1 MAVGGNTPSYNVDV
15 LIVTAVKDECDGVLR
30 LENDWSEHLDT
41 SGFRYYMRRD
51 ADGLRWAL
59 ARAVDMGTEYAATLA
74 TRLVTILKPRCLAMV
89 GVCAGWREK
98 VMLGDV
104 IVAERL
110 FRYDTGKLRA
120 SKKGN
125 KWVKEVFH
133 DIRTYNLN
141 SRWRQQAEDF
151 SSSWLMTIV
160 SSRPLGYCGQ
170 EVWLLTALNEAE
182 ASVSLPPREHPERK
196 LLCPDWTDVLGRLE
210 KRGLIVVEGGLRL
223 TENGR
228 KYVASLRDRFPDGYP
243 SERDYPKVYVA
254 PMATGGQVVE
264 DEKLFPTIYQLLRK
278 TLAIDMEGSAVAAV
292 AEIEEVEHCLVVKG
306 VQDHADPD
314 KDDRFRDYAIEA
326 SYRFLVAFLRD
337 QISLSQKRTVGI
349 VPQLEALIYN
359 TQENKLQILDA
370 VSSLHQSVLEQGEKI
385 AEKVTLAVSVN
396 SNAPHFQQYPKELV
410 NSEIDNRLS
419 VIRRGRFIVGFNA
432 QEQSLMLADK
442 IQGGEFAGGSD
453 DVKCRALAWC
463 ARFLANGDYGTIA
476 DELIST
482 ARQLGSGP
490 EITIA
495 EAFRISATGK
505 RRDALCKLADI
516 DSPYARS
523 AAFMIV
529 ANHNDAASSI
539 EWLSKSGI
547 SFVNLD
553 AEGKFFLISK
563 HLELCNWE
571 KAFECANTIVEEDYK
586 LAPVLLHTV
595 AIAYLVQTI
604 PEGFK
609 SVDVR
614 QMLFQAGNLHLASN
628 DAALNSR
635 KKAQELFSKCA
646 SAAKEFDCVDAANIA
661 EDTALW
667 LELCD
672 PVNHG
677 RGLQKLQ
684 ASMRDPAHSLRR
696 LPLALQFGVKLDINA
711 VVQEIDRQ
719 TAISGGKSQVAAMAR
734 FALVFIQKNPKAVVS
749 YIDRHRAQLQEYL
762 EKKFLNIIEIE
773 MLAQSGSTQQAEERF
788 RELSDNGLPESEKK
802 RLQRI
807 IAESA
812 GADPVEARK
821 ELFESSGQIYDLINL
836 VNLLEEQNEQVQLCH
851 YSLLLFERTQSLTDA
866 ERLAIALNNT
876 NQHAELKAF
885 LEKNREFLNQ
895 SDNLQILWCW
905 VLYRDGLLTEAA
917 TELEKLRVSRR
928 DNPNDRILTVKLA
941 ITQGDWDALQTY
953 VESEWTNREKREAD
967 DLMKTAQLAQVIRS
981 HRAKELMCA
990 AASKGANSAH
1000 ILSAAYFL
1008 ASSAGWEDDETVVE
1022 WLHVAATL
1030 SDDSGPMKKISIRDI
1045 FEQAPDWSRRQTSAW
1060 SLLHSGS
1067 LPIFGTAHQLNR
1079 TLIDL
1084 FLLPALAN
1092 PSETDPRR
1100 RSLVPA
1106 YSGIRQPQPCHYRV
1120 VAMDA
1125 TALLTLGY
1133 LGLLELACSTFEQIV
1148 IPHTTLGWLFEEK
1161 QKVTFHQ
1168 PSRIRNASK
1177 IRHLLATGA
1186 LMKFNGKVEIDFD
1199 LAAEIG
1205 EVLTSFIAEAQ
1216 AEDVGDDRQKLVIRS
1231 SPVHRVGS
1239 LMDEEADLLPY
1250 YPYICSCLAVVKK
1263 LKQKGQ
1269 ITAVEERRARSYLNI
1284 YEREWPSQPE
1294 ISDGAVLYLD
1304 DLSVTY
1310 LQHVGVLEKLRT
1322 AGFEVYVSSQEINEV
1337 NSLLSYEQLSSE
1349 VVRVIESVRSVI
1361 SAGIKAGNVKVDKM
1375 SQITDVDEPRH
1386 LMCHP
1391 TFAVCQLNKDVEAII
1406 VDDRFINQSGY
1417 IPDVSLPTPVLTTF
1431 DMLDAIHLSEVITSE
1446 QKFEYRTLLRRAG
1459 YIFVPI
1465 TTDELQYYLSNTE
1478 VIAGALVESA
1488 ELKAIREN
1496 LLSIRMSR
1504 FLQLPKE
1511 ALWISSIMQVFSH
1524 TLKAQWTPE
1533 IDIETASARSEWLL
1547 KQLDLR
1553 GWAHCFGGEGGMNIL
1568 VNGYGAQ
1575 VMALL
1580 FPPSDISLEIEEK
1593 YLAWVE
1599 ESILA
1604 KLRENDPEIYDF
1616 LVTRANEL
1624 ITNSVDSPFTE
1635 EPDNGI

>member
-1 MAVGGNTPSYNVDV
+1 MAIEDKMPSYNVDV

-51 ADGLRWAL
+51 VDGIRWAL
-59 ARAVDMGTEYAATLA
+59 ARAVDMGPEHAANLA
-74 TRLVTILKPRCLAMV
+74 TRLITLLQPRCLAMV

-110 FRYDTGKLRA
+110 FRYDAGKRR
-120 SKKGN
+120 SSRKGN
-125 KWVKEVFH
+125 KSINEVFH
-133 DIRTYNLN
+133 DIRTYSLD
-141 SRWRQQAEDF
+141 SRWRQKAEDF

-160 SSRPLGYCGQ
+160 SSRPLGFCGQ

-182 ASVSLPPREHPERK
+182 KGVSSHPREHPDRK
-196 LLCPDWTDVLGRLE
+196 LRCPDWTDVLGRLE
-210 KRGLIVVEGGLRL
+210 NRGFIIVDGGLRL
-223 TENGR
+223 TDEGR
-228 KYVASLRDRFPDGYP
+228 NYLASLRDRFPDGYP
-243 SERDYPKVYVA
+243 SERNYPKVSVV
-254 PMATGGQVVE
+254 PMATGSQVVE
-264 DEKLFPTIYQLLRK
+264 DVTLFPTLQKHLRK

-292 AEIEEVEHCLVVKG
+292 AEIEEVKHCIVVKA

-314 KDDRFRDYAIEA
+314 KDDRFRDYAIEV

-337 QISLSQKRTVGI
+337 QLSVSQQRTVGI
-349 VPQLEALIYN
+349 VPQLEALIDN

-370 VSSLHQSVLEQGEKI
+370 VSSLYKSVLEQGENI
-385 AEKVTLAVSVN
+385 AEKVTLAV
-396 SNAPHFQQYPKELV
+396 NANPTPSQRYPKELV
-410 NSEIDNRLS
+410 NSAIDDCLS
-419 VIRRGRFIVGFNA
+419 VIRRARFIVGFNV
-432 QEQSLMLADK
+432 QEQSLMLAEK
-442 IQGGEFAGGSD
+442 IRGGEFGGGSD
-453 DVKCRALAWC
+453 DVKSRALAWC

-539 EWLSKSGI
+539 EWLSNSGI

-553 AEGKFFLISK
+553 ADGKFFLISK
-563 HLELCNWE
+563 HLELCHWE
-571 KAFECANTIVEEDYK
+571 KAYEYANAIVEEDYK
-586 LAPVLLHTV
+586 LAPVLFHTV
-595 AIAYLVQTI
+595 AITHLVQTI

-614 QMLFQAGNLHLASN
+614 QMLFKASNLHLASN
-628 DAALNSR
+628 DDALNSR

-646 SAAKEFDCVDAANIA
+646 SAAKEFGCVDAANIA

-672 PVNHG
+672 PVDHG

-711 VVQEIDRQ
+711 VEQEIDRQ

-734 FALVFIQKNPKAVVS
+734 FALVFIQRNPKAVVS

-762 EKKFLNIIEIE
+762 EKKSLNIIEIE

-788 RELSDNGLPESEKK
+788 KELSDNGLSESEKK

-851 YSLLLFERTQSLTDA
+851 YSLLLFERTLSLIDA

-917 TELEKLRVSRR
+917 SELEKLRVSR
-928 DNPNDRILTVKLA
+928 DNLSDRILTVKLA

-981 HRAKELMCA
+981 HRARELMYA
-990 AASKGANSAH
+990 AATKGANSAH
-1000 ILSAAYFL
+1000 ILSSAYFL
-1008 ASSAGWEDDETVVE
+1008 ASSAGWEDDEAVAE
-1022 WLHVAATL
+1022 WLQVAATL
-1030 SDDSGPMKKISIRDI
+1030 SDDSGPMKKMSIRDI
-1045 FEQAPDWSRRQTSAW
+1045 VELAPDWNRRQTSAW
-1060 SLLHSGS
+1060 SQLQSGS
-1067 LPIFGTAHQLNR
+1067 LPIFGTAHLLNR

-1092 PSETDPRR
+1092 PSESDPRR

-1106 YSGIRQPQPCHYRV
+1106 YCGVRQPQSCNYRV

-1133 LGLLELACSTFEQIV
+1133 LGLLEMACNTFEQIV

-1168 PSRIRNASK
+1168 PSRIRNAAK
-1177 IRHLLATGA
+1177 VRHLLAIGA
-1186 LMKFNGKVEIDFD
+1186 LMKFNGKAEVDSD

-1205 EVLTSFIAEAQ
+1205 EELASFLAEAQ
-1216 AEDVGDDRQKLVIRS
+1216 AENEGDERQKLVIRS

-1269 ITAVEERRARSYLNI
+1269 LTAVEERRAQSYLNLN
-1284 YEREWPSQPE
+1284 EREWPSEPI

-1310 LQHVGVLEKLRT
+1310 LQHVGVLEKLQ
-1322 AGFEVYVSSQEINEV
+1322 AGGFEVYVSSQEIKEV
-1337 NSLLSYEQLSSE
+1337 NSLLGYEQISSE
-1349 VVRVIESVRSVI
+1349 VVRVIESVRSVL
-1361 SAGIKAGNVKVDKM
+1361 SAGIKTGNVKVGQMPQKIEANETM
-1375 SQITDVDEPRH
+1375 Q
-1386 LMCHP
+1386 LMHHP
-1391 TFAVCQLNKDVEAII
+1391 TFAVCQLSNDVEAVI
-1406 VDDRFINQSGY
+1406 VDDRFINQY
-1417 IPDVSLPTPVLTTF
+1417 RQIPDAAHTPVLTTF
-1431 DMLDAIHLSEVITSE
+1431 DLLESLHLSEAITSE
-1446 QKFEYRTLLRRAG
+1446 QKFEYRTSLRRAG

-1465 TTDELQYYLSNTE
+1465 TMDELQYYLSNTE
-1478 VIAGALVESA
+1478 VIAGALVETA

-1511 ALWISSIMQVFSH
+1511 ALWISSIIQVFSH
-1524 TLKAQWTPE
+1524 TLKAQWSPE
-1533 IDIETASARSEWLL
+1533 IDIETANARSEWLL

-1553 GWAHCFGGEGGMNIL
+1553 GWAHCFSGEGGMNIL
-1568 VNGYGAQ
+1568 VNGYGTQ
-1575 VMALL
+1575 IMALL
-1580 FPPSDISLEIEEK
+1580 FPPSDVPLEIEEK

-1599 ESILA
+1599 EAILA
-1604 KLRENDPEIYDF
+1604 KLRENDSEIYDF

-1624 ITNSVDSPFTE
+1624 ITNSVDSPFSE

>member
-1 MAVGGNTPSYNVDV
+1 MAVEGNMPSYNIDV

-30 LENDWSEHLDT
+30 LENDWSEHLDA

-59 ARAVDMGTEYAATLA
+59 ARAVDMGAEYAANLA

-98 VMLGDV
+98 IMLGDV

-120 SKKGN
+120 SRKGK
-125 KWVKEVFH
+125 KWVEEVFH
-133 DIRTYNLN
+133 DIRTYNLD

-151 SSSWLMTIV
+151 STSWLMTIV
-160 SSRPLGYCGQ
+160 SSRPLGFCGQ

-182 ASVSLPPREHPERK
+182 TSASLPPREHPERK
-196 LLCPDWTDVLGRLE
+196 SLCPDWTDVLGRLE
-210 KRGLIVVEGGLRL
+210 KRDLIVVEGGLRL
-223 TENGR
+223 TEDGR

-243 SERDYPKVYVA
+243 SERDYPKVCVA
-254 PMATGGQVVE
+254 PIATGGQVVE
-264 DEKLFPTIYQLLRK
+264 DEKLFPTLQKHLRK

-292 AEIEEVEHCLVVKG
+292 AEIEEVDHCIVVKG
-306 VQDHADPD
+306 VQDHADSD

-337 QISLSQKRTVGI
+337 QLSQSQNRTVGI
-349 VPQLEALIYN
+349 IPQLEAL
-359 TQENKLQILDA
+359 TDSTKENNLQLLDA
-370 VSSLHQSVLEQGEKI
+370 VSSLHKSVLEQGENI
-385 AEKVTLAVSVN
+385 AEKVTLAV
-396 SNAPHFQQYPKELV
+396 NANPTQSPFQRYPKDLV
-410 NSEIDNRLS
+410 NSAIEDRLS
-419 VIRRGRFIVGFNA
+419 VIRRARFIVGFNA
-432 QEQSLMLADK
+432 QEQSLMLAEK
-442 IQGGEFAGGSD
+442 IRGGEFEGGSD

-505 RRDALCKLADI
+505 RRDALCKLADL

-553 AEGKFFLISK
+553 ADGKFFLISK
-563 HLELCNWE
+563 HLELCHWE
-571 KAFECANTIVEEDYK
+571 KAFEYANAIVEEDYK
-586 LAPVLLHTV
+586 LAPALLHTV
-595 AIAYLVQTI
+595 AITHLVQTI

-614 QMLFQAGNLHLASN
+614 QMLFKASNLHLASN
-628 DAALNSR
+628 DDALNSR

-672 PVNHG
+672 PVDHG

-711 VVQEIDRQ
+711 VEQEIDRQ

-734 FALVFIQKNPKAVVS
+734 FALVFIQRNPKAVVS

-762 EKKFLNIIEIE
+762 EKKSLNIIEIE

-788 RELSDNGLPESEKK
+788 KELSDNGLSESEKK

-836 VNLLEEQNEQVQLCH
+836 VNLLEEQNEQVQLSH
-851 YSLLLFERTQSLTDA
+851 YSLLLFERTLSLIDA

-917 TELEKLRVSRR
+917 TELEKLRVSR
-928 DNPNDRILTVKLA
+928 DNLSDRILTVKLA

-981 HRAKELMCA
+981 HRARELMYA
-990 AASKGANSAH
+990 AATKGANSAH
-1000 ILSAAYFL
+1000 ILSSAYFL
-1008 ASSAGWEDDETVVE
+1008 ASSAGWEDDETVAE
-1022 WLHVAATL
+1022 WLQVAATL
-1030 SDDSGPMKKISIRDI
+1030 SDDSGPMKKMSFRDI
-1045 FEQAPDWSRRQTSAW
+1045 VELAPDWNRRQTSAW
-1060 SLLHSGS
+1060 SQLQSGS
-1067 LPIFGTAHQLNR
+1067 LPIFGTAHLLNR

-1084 FLLPALAN
+1084 FLLPALSN

-1106 YSGIRQPQPCHYRV
+1106 YCGVRQPQSCNYRV

-1133 LGLLELACSTFEQIV
+1133 LGLLEMACNTFEQIV

-1168 PSRIRNASK
+1168 PSRIRKASK

-1186 LMKFNGKVEIDFD
+1186 LIEFNGKAEIDSD
-1199 LAAEIG
+1199 LATEIG
-1205 EVLTSFIAEAQ
+1205 EELASFIAEAQ
-1216 AEDVGDDRQKLVIRS
+1216 TEDIDERQKLVIRS

-1239 LMDEEADLLPY
+1239 LMDEEADLSPY

-1269 ITAVEERRARSYLNI
+1269 LTVAEELRAQSYLNLN
-1284 YEREWPSQPE
+1284 EREWPTQPL

-1310 LQHVGVLEKLRT
+1310 LQHVGVLEKMQ
-1322 AGFEVYVSSQEINEV
+1322 AGGFEVYVSSQEIKEV
-1337 NSLLSYEQLSSE
+1337 NSLLGYEQLASE
-1349 VVRVIESVRSVI
+1349 VVRVIESVRSVL
-1361 SAGIKAGNVKVDKM
+1361 SVGIKAGNVKVGKM
-1375 SQITDVDEPRH
+1375 QQIIDADEPMH
-1386 LMCHP
+1386 LMSHP

-1406 VDDRFINQSGY
+1406 VDDRFINQSGH
-1417 IPDVSLPTPVLTTF
+1417 IPDASSPTPVLTTF
-1431 DMLDAIHLSEVITSE
+1431 DILEAIHLAGVITSE

-1478 VIAGALVESA
+1478 VIAGALVETA

-1511 ALWISSIMQVFSH
+1511 AQWISSIMQVFSH
-1524 TLKAQWTPE
+1524 TLKAQWSPE
-1533 IDIETASARSEWLL
+1533 IDSETASARSEWLL

-1568 VNGYGAQ
+1568 VNGFGAQ
-1575 VMALL
+1575 VMGLL
-1580 FPPSDISLEIEEK
+1580 FTPSGVSLEVKEKYHAWIEEF
-1593 YLAWVE
+1593 L
-1599 ESILA
+1599 LT
-1604 KLRENDPEIYDF
+1604 KLRENDPEIYKF
-1616 LVTRANEL
+1616 LITRAQEL
-1624 ITNSVDSPFTE
+1624 ITTSVDSPFSE
-1635 EPDNGI
+1635 ESDNGI